1 MLQQAQAPERNEGDN
16 WRNQWQRRVW
26 SASPITAAI
35 GIDHPKVAVAVAATA
50 SPHAGVVDAP
60 VPGFFGV
67 VPAKTEW
74 APHCSLQKQN
84 TNKYT
89 ARIASSTKYPI
100 QVQTGRELDSALS
113 DGEA

>member
-1 MLQQAQAPERNEGDN
+1 MLQQAQAASERNEGDN

-26 SASPITAAI
+26 SASLIAAAV
-35 GIDHPKVAVAVAATA
+35 GVDHPEVAVAVAATA

-84 TNKYT
+84 EIENSIY
-89 ARIASSTKYPI
+89 
-100 QVQTGRELDSALS
+100 
-113 DGEA
+113 